1 MNPKLLLFSGVVTM
15 FLGAGLGA
23 ILATV
28 LPTPYMGGIYL
39 TEKFYVNQKAGFM
52 LIGAT
57 GGFLFGVGIEAMR
70 ELKEQ
75 RDREE
80 NGP

>member
-1 MNPKLLLFSGVVTM
+1 MNRKLLLFSGLVMMAIGT
-15 FLGAGLGA
+15 GLGL
-23 ILATV
+23 ILATL
-28 LPTPYMGGIYL
+28 LPTPYRGGIYL
-39 TEKFYVNQKAGFM
+39 DQKPGFM

-57 GGFLFGVGIEAMR
+57 GGFLFGVSMEALR

-80 NGP
+80 GDS